1 MTEFTK
7 RIVRD
12 NYIYTGCYT
21 NCLQSSI
28 PPCDTGRTRRMG
40 RWGAGEQSAKRGGK
54 RRWGGREAR
63 EEEEAVR
70 NLGIERFR
78 KRIRNRRGSNID
90 RWMKRSWR
98 ERERQGWKQGRGIVS
113 KSFEKGNPS
122 NRSTN
127 FWLTSIVHSEFVFRK
142 KEIKDGRWLFKGT
155 RKRRLEESFQVY
167 EINPWTTMEE
177 ETKVFFSVRA
187 DDPCC
192 WKKRVEI
199 SSLFSLNSKGGS
211 PSSSRIPDQRSILC
225 SIGAFFTFKSTKRD
239 WFVYRAKHCAC
250 VAMENEGG
258 RSVDPLVNSLVTMV
272 FRTNRESEKT
282 RESTRETG
290 WNGLNF
296 VPFFFFFLLFSE
308 RLSFSVLRWPR
319 VSKDCVQ
326 YFFVR
331 LRRRSRERA
340 SSPWFFR
347 TVTRLVS

>member
-1 MTEFTK
+1 
-7 RIVRD
+7 
-12 NYIYTGCYT
+12 
-21 NCLQSSI
+21 
-28 PPCDTGRTRRMG
+28 
-40 RWGAGEQSAKRGGK
+40 
-54 RRWGGREAR
+54 
-63 EEEEAVR
+63 
-70 NLGIERFR
+70 
-78 KRIRNRRGSNID
+78 
-90 RWMKRSWR
+90 
-98 ERERQGWKQGRGIVS
+98 
-113 KSFEKGNPS
+113 
-122 NRSTN
+122 
-127 FWLTSIVHSEFVFRK
+127 
-142 KEIKDGRWLFKGT
+142 
-155 RKRRLEESFQVY
+155 
-167 EINPWTTMEE
+167 MEE

-258 RSVDPLVNSLVTMV
+258 RSVDPLANSLVTMV

-308 RLSFSVLRWPR
+308 RLFFSVLRWPR

>member
-1 MTEFTK
+1 M
-7 RIVRD
+7 D
-12 NYIYTGCYT
+12 
-21 NCLQSSI
+21 
-28 PPCDTGRTRRMG
+28 
-40 RWGAGEQSAKRGGK
+40 
-54 RRWGGREAR
+54 
-63 EEEEAVR
+63 EE
-70 NLGIERFR
+70 
-78 KRIRNRRGSNID
+78 
-90 RWMKRSWR
+90 SWR

-142 KEIKDGRWLFKGT
+142 KEIKDERWLFKGT
-155 RKRRLEESFQVY
+155 RKRRVEESFQVY

-258 RSVDPLVNSLVTMV
+258 RSVDPLANSLVTMV

-296 VPFFFFFLLFSE
+296 VPFFFF
-308 RLSFSVLRWPR
+308 SFSCFRKGSLSPFFDGHAFPKTVYNIFSYACAVVRANARPPLGFFELLLGLFLNKL
-319 VSKDCVQ
+319 V
-326 YFFVR
+326 FLFVR
-331 LRRRSRERA
+331 TGAELAANPVDGATGEYTDQSK
-340 SSPWFFR
+340 
-347 TVTRLVS
+347 